1 MTHCI
6 QRLVVKSLLLGLM
19 TGSALAGAAEN
30 DADTLA
36 MQRDRDR
43 EALERQAT
51 LNPVAITVYKRNYLM
66 PYTYNARPNGEA
78 FRAISEDSDIDRGEV
93 KFQFSIKVGLFDD
106 VFGDNGDL
114 YFAYTQRSWWQ
125 AFNGDASSP
134 FRETNYEPELF
145 MSFDN
150 STMLGG
156 WTNTANR
163 VGLVHQSNGRSDPLS
178 RSWNRI
184 YVDSIWQK
192 GNWTLSVAPFWRVP
206 ESEND
211 DDNPDIE
218 NYVGYA
224 DITTSYLFS
233 NQHEITWLARGNPG
247 KGNFGNQ
254 IDYSFPLHGKI
265 RGFVQYYEGYGESL
279 IDYDHYNR
287 RIGLGFS
294 LNTSFLG
301 IPDTI

>member
-1 MTHCI
+1 MTHRV
-6 QRLVVKSLLLGLM
+6 QRLLLALLPCILM
-19 TGSALAGAAEN
+19 ITSQAH
-30 DADTLA
+30 ADTDGDDVSVRE
-36 MQRDRDR
+36 RDRQ
-43 EALERQAT
+43 ALERQAM

-66 PYTYNARPNGEA
+66 PYTYNARPNA
-78 FRAISEDSDIDRGEV
+78 DDFREIDDAGIDKGEV
-93 KFQFSIKVGLFDD
+93 KFQFSVKVGILDD
-106 VFGDNGDL
+106 IFGDNGDL

-125 AFNGDASSP
+125 AYNADASSP

-145 MSFDN
+145 LSFDN
-150 STMLGG
+150 SSMLGG

-192 GNWTLSVAPFWRVP
+192 GNLTLSVAPFWRVP
-206 ESEND
+206 ESEKD

-224 DITTSYLFS
+224 DITLNYLFD
-233 NQHEITWLARGNPG
+233 NGHEVTWLARGNPG

-254 IDYSFPLHGKI
+254 LDYSFPLHGKI
-265 RGFVQYYEGYGESL
+265 RGFLQYYEGYGESL

-301 IPDTI
+301 IPDTL